1 MLAAA
6 RNLPLI
12 NKQLFSFVL
21 AEYERK
27 MCLNLKVI
35 SHCGERDERGEEG
48 NLREG
53 KDRGEN

>member
-6 RNLPLI
+6 RNLPPD
-12 NKQLFSFVL
+12 KQLFSFVL
-21 AEYERK
+21 VEYERK

-48 NLREG
+48 NLGEG